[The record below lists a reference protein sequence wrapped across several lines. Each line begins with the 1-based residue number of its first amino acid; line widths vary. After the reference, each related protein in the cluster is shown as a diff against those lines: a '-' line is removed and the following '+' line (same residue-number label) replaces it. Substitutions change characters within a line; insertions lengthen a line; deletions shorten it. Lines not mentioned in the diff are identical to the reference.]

1 MHFQNVARLVVAGD
15 GAARFHRHAGVT
27 ADGKLKRN
35 NRMRVAEGGVDVA
48 VAFANHTRF
57 GGQFMLAD
65 ARLLGREHG
74 CSERFDVDLNQI
86 RGVFGD
92 ISIDTK
98 HYRDRFAD
106 IADDI
111 LRQHRLAV
119 GLQRFKSGEAE
130 RDRRNVSD
138 VCGRPHRMHA
148 GQFERGRRIDRFDF
162 AVRDGR
168 THHSHAPLAGKRN
181 VGGKAPLAQEQ
192 RAVFQARDGAADEFG
207 RGGHFARIAWA
218 AARTALMMF

>member
-1 MHFQNVARLVVAGD
+1 MA
-15 GAARFHRHAGVT
+15 

-35 NRMRVAEGGVDVA
+35 NRVRVAEDGIDIA
-48 VAFANHTRF
+48 VALANDTRF
-57 GGQFMLAD
+57 GGQFMLVD

-98 HYRDRFAD
+98 HHRDRFAD

-119 GLQRFKSGEAE
+119 GLERLEPGQPE

-148 GQFERGRRIDRFDF
+148 RQLERGRRIDRFDF
-162 AVRDGR
+162 AMRGGR
-168 THHSHAPLAGKRN
+168 AHHAHVPLAGKRN
-181 VGGKAPLAQEQ
+181 IGGKAALTQQQ
-192 RAVFQARDGAADEFG
+192 RPVFQSRNGASDEFG
-207 RGGHFARIAWA
+207 CHFPRIVSA